1 MTFSCKGALAQ
12 LARASA
18 WHAEGHRFEPDM
30 LHHPNF
36 QPAESTD
43 STGFLFP
50 VQVPMGQRV
59 AWALLRLFATPGD
72 DGLATFAAARPEISA
87 AVSVP
92 DGRSPR
98 FYAILSLGIF
108 PRINA
113 SLFASRVPVA
123 GLCLAVLRRTPRSR
137 KLLFTETNLRFEY
150 QPATTGCVTCGA
162 RRGGPGSG
170 THARLLLTQ
179 DYQKCCPN
187 TDARSHF
194 TVYVIAKKSCC
205 SRQNQ

>member
-1 MTFSCKGALAQ
+1 
-12 LARASA
+12 
-18 WHAEGHRFEPDM
+18 M

-87 AVSVP
+87 VVSVP

-123 GLCLAVLRRTPRSR
+123 SLCLAVLRRTARSR
-137 KLLFTETNLRFEY
+137 KLLSAETNLRFEY

-162 RRGGPGSG
+162 RRGGYGHKKAASHLASGSFVPVTSLRQQFFLLAPQVWNCPPGQG
-170 THARLLLTQ
+170 
-179 DYQKCCPN
+179 DG
-187 TDARSHF
+187 
-194 TVYVIAKKSCC
+194 
-205 SRQNQ
+205 

>member
-1 MTFSCKGALAQ
+1 
-12 LARASA
+12 
-18 WHAEGHRFEPDM
+18 M

-72 DGLATFAAARPEISA
+72 VSLATFAAARPEISA
-87 AVSVP
+87 VVSVP

-123 GLCLAVLRRTPRSR
+123 GL
-137 KLLFTETNLRFEY
+137 
-150 QPATTGCVTCGA
+150 
-162 RRGGPGSG
+162 
-170 THARLLLTQ
+170 
-179 DYQKCCPN
+179 
-187 TDARSHF
+187 
-194 TVYVIAKKSCC
+194 
-205 SRQNQ
+205 

>member
-1 MTFSCKGALAQ
+1 MGLCTQSLTFWRFRPSDNPTSKPVVNLALSGRKPPAKPWSGAVLC
-12 LARASA
+12 AS
-18 WHAEGHRFEPDM
+18 HFENRDCFPVGAVI

-72 DGLATFAAARPEISA
+72 VSLATFAAGRPEISA

-137 KLLFTETNLRFEY
+137 KLLSAETNLRFEY
-150 QPATTGCVTCGA
+150 QPVTTG
-162 RRGGPGSG
+162 
-170 THARLLLTQ
+170 
-179 DYQKCCPN
+179 
-187 TDARSHF
+187 
-194 TVYVIAKKSCC
+194 
-205 SRQNQ
+205 